1 MEYVVDVSVHN
12 GIIDWAKAKASGV
25 KGAIIRCGYGRDFT
39 KYDDPYYQRNMKGA
53 LDNGI
58 KVGVYLY
65 SYAKDDASAISEANH
80 LLRMVEPYKEYLSL
94 PVFYD
99 VEENGTERGTAGRC
113 KIFCDKVRSKGYKV
127 GVYANLY
134 WWENYLNT
142 LDTTNIYIW
151 LAKWGGSKP
160 SHKLDIWQYDAYGK
174 IPGIGSGVDLDRCFG
189 ELEAI
194 INGTD
199 PEPKQEVTE
208 VEVKVLKKGMRG
220 EAEVFAVQSILRAQG
235 YKYEK
240 KLIEADGNFGKITAD
255 CVAQF
260 QKKNN
265 LTVDS
270 IVGKNTWNKL
280 ING

>member
-1 MEYVVDVSVHN
+1 MVVDVSVHN
-12 GIIDWAKAKASGV
+12 GVIDWNKAKSSGV
-25 KGAIIRCGYGRDFT
+25 EGALIRCGYGRDFT
-39 KYDDPYYQRNMKGA
+39 KYDDPYFQRNIEGA
-53 LDNGI
+53 LSVGI

-65 SYAKDDASAISEANH
+65 SYAKDDASAVSEANH
-80 LLRMVEPYKEYLSL
+80 AIRLVKPYKEKLSL

-99 VEENGTERGTAGRC
+99 VEEAGTEKGTAGRC
-113 KIFCDKVRSKGYKV
+113 KIFCDTLRSNGYKV

-134 WWENYLNT
+134 WWETYLKT

-174 IPGIGSGVDLDRCFG
+174 IPGIGSGVDLDKCYG
-189 ELEAI
+189 ELEEI
-194 INGTD
+194 INGK
-199 PEPKQEVTE
+199 EPIPDKEVIE

-255 CVAQF
+255 CVMQF
-260 QKKNN
+260 QKKNS
-265 LTVDS
+265 LVVDG
-270 IVGKNTWNKL
+270 IVGAKTWNKL